1 MAKDNKKKKK
11 RKLRPED
18 KRYIE
23 DRAKLYMK
31 QGMGKKEAYARA
43 RQKVS

>member
-1 MAKDNKKKKK
+1 MVKKEKRKKK

-23 DRAKLYMK
+23 DRAQLYMK
-31 QGMGKKEAYARA
+31 QGMSKKEAYARA